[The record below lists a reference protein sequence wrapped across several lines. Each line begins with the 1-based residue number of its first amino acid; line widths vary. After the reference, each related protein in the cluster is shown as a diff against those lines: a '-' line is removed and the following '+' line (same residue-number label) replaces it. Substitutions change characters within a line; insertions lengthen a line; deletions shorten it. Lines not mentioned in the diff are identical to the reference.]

1 MKTGTDMAGAPRRP
15 GRRWTIPVAAIA
27 LLLAAACA
35 GEAPAADSGGTS
47 DGTADVGSAEPV
59 AEEMTAEEVAE
70 ELGAVP
76 EPSEPYRIAAIEKT
90 LINEHWQQMQAG
102 YEAAAEEYGV
112 EVVVQASQDETDL
125 TGQLALAENMLGQGF
140 DAFSVSPLS
149 DSNLQPF
156 LDRAAEQGIPV
167 LNVDDSR
174 IDSRVFV
181 GSDHT
186 QMGVLA
192 AQEIAE
198 RMPDGGEVAQ
208 IEGQAGSP
216 AAQQRIEGFTGE
228 LENHEGLELVASV
241 PADWDRQAALDAA
254 TNLLQSNPDLQAFY
268 ANNDTMALGVVEAV
282 RNEGRDDV
290 IVIGTDGVPDALDA
304 IEAGEMTGTVA
315 SFPYQMGYTAVEM
328 AIRVLEGQ
336 GVPEVV
342 VSRQEMVTADNVDEA
357 RPDV

>member
-1 MKTGTDMAGAPRRP
+1 ML
-15 GRRWTIPVAAIA
+15 AAA
-27 LLLAAACA
+27 AAVLLLAGCGGQETA
-35 GEAPAADSGGTS
+35 GEAAAEDEDAAS
-47 DGTADVGSAEPV
+47 TAATAAPV
-59 AEEMTAEEVAE
+59 AEELTAEEVDA

-112 EVVVQASQDETDL
+112 EVVVQASTDESDL
-125 TGQLALAENMLGQGF
+125 TGQLALAENMLGQDF

-156 LDRAAEQGIPV
+156 LDRAAEQGLPV

-174 IDSRVFV
+174 VDARVFV
-181 GSDHT
+181 GSDHR

-328 AIRVLEGQ
+328 AIRLLEGQ

-342 VSRQEMVTADNVDEA
+342 ISRQEMVTADNVDDA
-357 RPDV
+357 RPDA